1 MTDLEYIKR
10 FNSIQITK
18 VCKKLGIDYSNL
30 ISGRSSKA
38 NEEKVKKELESEFAK
53 LYIKKEELKESI

>member
-1 MTDLEYIKR
+1 MSDLEYIKK

-53 LYIKKEELKESI
+53 LYIKKEELKEQ